1 MNTQL
6 PDNGEVSG
14 AIYRPVI
21 CPGVR
26 GATPGSIPRWRLYR
40 TSTHRRLSGHRFGRY
55 SSRSQSFAFFSI
67 AVTLPYPSVFVNP
80 KFCSFLGTFGSL
92 TYHNVGSIII
102 ATGRGSRKRA
112 PPQTASLVQ
121 LPRPCPEKAKTWLPS
136 AKGSPWQSTADL
148 RIKAIFCTAWPGRR
162 SSWRSSYRPCCGS
175 RRRKR
180 EAVNRRPSRLL
191 RGQPG

>member
-14 AIYRPVI
+14 AIYKPVI

-80 KFCSFLGTFGSL
+80 KFCSFFRYFWLVDLPQRGEYNHRNGARQPEEGPASD
-92 TYHNVGSIII
+92 SI
-102 ATGRGSRKRA
+102 
-112 PPQTASLVQ
+112 
-121 LPRPCPEKAKTWLPS
+121 PRPAASPLPS
-136 AKGSPWQSTADL
+136 KSPNLAFHRQKVALGNQPPTSASKL
-148 RIKAIFCTAWPGRR
+148 YSVPPGRD
-162 SSWRSSYRPCCGS
+162 SVPPGAPVVVS
-175 RRRKR
+175 
-180 EAVNRRPSRLL
+180 AVGRAGA
-191 RGQPG
+191 RGR